1 MSIRMIED
9 EDMRL
14 NVFVRTRH
22 RKKLL
27 VIAVC
32 LWLIMSLLL
41 VRIGYIM
48 IIKADYY
55 IARADE
61 LHERERKI
69 KAMRGRILD
78 ANGTVLADNKTVC
91 SISVIHSQITD
102 SDQVVEKLSQ
112 LLEME
117 PEQIRKK
124 VDKITSIEII
134 KSNVD
139 KETGD
144 KIRQC
149 NLNGVK
155 VDEDYKRYYPY
166 DTLASKV
173 LGFTGSDNQGIL
185 GLEAKYDSYLSGANG
200 TILTLTDAYGTELDK
215 SRESR
220 LEPEQGKDL
229 YITID
234 ANIQQYAQQLAQ
246 QTRSK
251 KNAKQVS
258 IIVMNPKDGDILA
271 MVNEPEY
278 NLNDPYTL
286 NYDIDESSISG
297 NKMDLLNNMWRN
309 FCINDTYEP
318 GSVFK
323 MVTATAALETK
334 AVSLSDSYTCSG
346 ATVVADRRIRCHKTT
361 GHGTQDFTHTVMNS
375 CNPAFIE
382 WGRRVGVDNFYVY
395 MEKLGLLSKTGID
408 LSGEASTIIHNKE
421 NVGEVELAT
430 MSFGQSFQITPM
442 QMLRAAA
449 AIVNGGNLV
458 TPHFAVK
465 TCDNENSTYMEFE
478 YSTTES
484 VIDKETSDTMK
495 DILRQVVEEGGGI
508 KAYIEG
514 YSIGGKTATSQKLPR
529 GSGKYI
535 SSFIGFSS
543 VEDPKVIAMCLI
555 DEPEGIYYGGT
566 IAAPVIKE
574 LFANILPYLEIYP
587 SVE

>member
-1 MSIRMIED
+1 
-9 EDMRL
+9 MRQY
-14 NVFVRTRH
+14 
-22 RKKLL
+22 RKCG
-27 VIAVC
+27 I
-32 LWLIMSLLL
+32 
-41 VRIGYIM
+41 
-48 IIKADYY
+48 
-55 IARADE
+55 
-61 LHERERKI
+61 
-69 KAMRGRILD
+69 
-78 ANGTVLADNKTVC
+78 
-91 SISVIHSQITD
+91 
-102 SDQVVEKLSQ
+102 
-112 LLEME
+112 
-117 PEQIRKK
+117 
-124 VDKITSIEII
+124 
-134 KSNVD
+134 
-139 KETGD
+139 
-144 KIRQC
+144 
-149 NLNGVK
+149 NL
-155 VDEDYKRYYPY
+155 
-166 DTLASKV
+166 T
-173 LGFTGSDNQGIL
+173 
-185 GLEAKYDSYLSGANG
+185 
-200 TILTLTDAYGTELDK
+200 
-215 SRESR
+215 
-220 LEPEQGKDL
+220 
-229 YITID
+229 
-234 ANIQQYAQQLAQ
+234 
-246 QTRSK
+246 
-251 KNAKQVS
+251 
-258 IIVMNPKDGDILA
+258 
-271 MVNEPEY
+271 
-278 NLNDPYTL
+278 
-286 NYDIDESSISG
+286 
-297 NKMDLLNNMWRN
+297 
-309 FCINDTYEP
+309 
-318 GSVFK
+318 
-323 MVTATAALETK
+323 
-334 AVSLSDSYTCSG
+334 
-346 ATVVADRRIRCHKTT
+346 
-361 GHGTQDFTHTVMNS
+361 
-375 CNPAFIE
+375 PA
-382 WGRRVGVDNFYVY
+382 GRRVGVDNFYVY